1 MDSKPIQYN
10 SKRYKYKGDGSKWSV
25 SASESKYIPPLVF
38 DPNVNT
44 DIEVVPELLADDV
57 IISVADSYLISQKT
71 LDNISASANPHYD
84 YRNNGSVTISGS
96 TTIMGQTIPIL
107 KVNVEKLGD
116 VAYKRN
122 KIGNFA
128 AVADVV
134 YIHQTETV
142 MGIPKGVIDQINYT
156 LVQDIERPSDK
167 FSLWDLG
174 LEADYSIAALKIET
188 QQGDKVLDKAKLKKF
203 LAGVADRLA
212 LLRKDFNMIKGI
224 YYNGDQPTTNKR
236 TIDFY
241 KQAKT
246 EDGDE
251 ELADKERKQQVFKQS
266 QIQKVEATPV
276 AQAAA
281 QSNSTQSPSNT
292 SGTSVSGG
300 SSSGIG
306 GAQMNDS
313 YSALGS
319 GMSANSAPTNA
330 RPTTAYN

>member
-1 MDSKPIQYN
+1 MDLHNLTYQSGWYTQNPN
-10 SKRYKYKGDGSKWSV
+10 DGSWKV
-25 SASESKYIPPLVF
+25 SATASANVPPVNLVPKTIQ
-38 DPNVNT
+38 DM
-44 DIEVVPELLADDV
+44 EVVPELHSPGL
-57 IISVADSYLISQKT
+57 IIHVADTYLISQET
-71 LDNISASANPHYD
+71 LENISVSANPHYD
-84 YRNNGSVTISGS
+84 YKNNGSITISGS

-107 KVNVEKLGD
+107 EVDLSKLSD
-116 VAYKRN
+116 VAQKRN
-122 KIGNFA
+122 QLGNFA
-128 AVADVV
+128 GVANVV
-134 YIHQTETV
+134 YSHQTETV

-156 LVQDIERPSDK
+156 LVQEDERPKDK
-167 FSLWDLG
+167 YALWDLG
-174 LEADYSIAALKIET
+174 LEADYSIDVLKIET

-212 LLRKDFNMIKGI
+212 LLRKDFNMIKSI
-224 YYNGDQPTTNKR
+224 YYNGNQPTTNTR

-266 QIQKVEATPV
+266 QIQKVETTPV

-300 SSSGIG
+300 GGSGMS

-319 GMSANSAPTNA
+319 GMSANSAPT
-330 RPTTAYN
+330 TAYN